1 MSHFVH
7 PFSLL
12 SQSFLFYLQ
21 SFWHRL
27 PSSVSSDEHHFF
39 VSLCLALLLSLF
51 ISLRMKD
58 GVELSRDGKY
68 RFKKDG
74 TKHWL
79 IINEATTEDIGTYYV
94 FTSGGESKGELEVEG
109 TSFERVKLS
118 LLSPSTVWM
127 IFQYLFLVLIASWP
141 LFLFFFSIAEKELEV
156 LQSIADLT
164 LKAAEQA
171 VFKCEV
177 SDEKVTGKW
186 FKDGVEVIPSNRIK
200 MTHIGR
206 YIGPLTAIHA

>member
-7 PFSLL
+7 PCSLCTHPNLSHFIFSHLGIDCLPQFLL
-12 SQSFLFYLQ
+12 MNIISIFA
-21 SFWHRL
+21 
-27 PSSVSSDEHHFF
+27 
-39 VSLCLALLLSLF
+39 SLCLALPLPLF

-79 IINEATTEDIGTYYV
+79 IINEATTEDIGTYHV
-94 FTSGGESKGELEVEG
+94 FTSGGESKGELDVEG

-118 LLSPSTVWM
+118 LLSPSPIWL

-141 LFLFFFSIAEKELEV
+141 LFLYYREGTGGFAEY
-156 LQSIADLT
+156 S
-164 LKAAEQA
+164 
-171 VFKCEV
+171 
-177 SDEKVTGKW
+177 
-186 FKDGVEVIPSNRIK
+186 
-200 MTHIGR
+200 
-206 YIGPLTAIHA
+206 